1 VVPNEAVATCLESA
15 DANMAASFDE
25 APNAN
30 FSADVE
36 SMYHDRR
43 SIEAEDYMRHNRL
56 GARLIVCSCRNYY

>member
-1 VVPNEAVATCLESA
+1 
-15 DANMAASFDE
+15 MAASFDE